1 MKAKEFF
8 TLMACGIFIGLI
20 NGFFGGGGGMI
31 CVPVLKNIL
40 KLEDKTSH
48 ATAIFIMLPISI
60 ASAVIYIT
68 TGSFEIF
75 DALYI
80 TAGVVLGGILGAIVL
95 KKTKNIIINI
105 IFASIMLLAG
115 VRMIL

>member
-8 TLMACGIFIGLI
+8 TLMTCGIFIGI
-20 NGFFGGGGGMI
+20 VNGLFGGGGGMI

-68 TGSFEIF
+68 TGNFEIF
-75 DALYI
+75 DALYVTI
-80 TAGVVLGGILGAIVL
+80 GVVLGGVLGAMAL
-95 KKTKNIIINI
+95 KKTKNVVINI
-105 IFASIMLLAG
+105 IFASIMMLAG
-115 VRMIL
+115 FRMIL